1 MPQQLGWAG
10 LKQGHELWR
19 GRGSG
24 MMARRSSHHLP
35 TARGPEQAQLKQEA
49 GGRRGGAWAGGMMT
63 RRSSHHLPFARDC
76 EQAQLKQEGGGRRG
90 VE

>member
-1 MPQQLGWAG
+1 MPQQFGWAG

-35 TARGPEQAQLKQEA
+35 
-49 GGRRGGAWAGGMMT
+49 
-63 RRSSHHLPFARDC
+63 FARDC